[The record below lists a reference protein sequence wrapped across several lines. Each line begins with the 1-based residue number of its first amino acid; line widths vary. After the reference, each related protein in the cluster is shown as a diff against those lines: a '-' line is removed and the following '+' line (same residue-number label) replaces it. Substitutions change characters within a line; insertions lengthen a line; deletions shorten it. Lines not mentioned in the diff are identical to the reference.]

1 MAEPGTIALGPTQ
14 LALAALLL
22 VAPTAISFGLKLGL
36 EKKLVWAGVRT
47 VAQLAL
53 VGLILEWVFAL
64 DRWFYVVPVLVAM
77 LGMAARAAINRTA
90 REIPGS
96 RMFAFG
102 SLVLATTTV
111 CFVTTETVIGV
122 DPWYKPQYVIPLLGM
137 LLGNGL
143 NGISLSL
150 DRLLED
156 LLGRREAIEARLSL
170 GATVWVAV
178 LPWMRQAVRTGMI
191 PIINSM
197 MIVGLVSLPG
207 MMTGQIL
214 AGAEPRGAVAYQILI
229 MFMICC
235 STALG
240 TIMLCLLAFWRLRH
254 PEARV
259 RWEIIEEKN

>member
-1 MAEPGTIALGPTQ
+1 MTEPGAIALGP
-14 LALAALLL
+14 LEIALAALLL
-22 VAPTAISFGLKLGL
+22 VVPTAISFGLKLGL
-36 EKKLVWAGVRT
+36 EKKLLWAGTRT

-53 VGLILEWVFAL
+53 IGLLLEWVFEL
-64 DRWFYVVPVLVAM
+64 NRWYYVVPVLLVM
-77 LGMAARAAINRTA
+77 LGIAARAAINRTE
-90 REIPGS
+90 RDIPWS
-96 RMFAFG
+96 RGFAFA

-111 CFVTTETVIGV
+111 CFVTTEAVIGV

-156 LLGRREAIEARLSL
+156 LLGRRESIEARLSL
-170 GATVWVAV
+170 GVTLWEAT
-178 LPWMRQAVRTGMI
+178 LPWVRQAVRTGMI

-214 AGAEPRGAVAYQILI
+214 AGADPKGAVAYQILI

-240 TIMLCLLAFWRLRH
+240 TIVLCLLAFWRLKH
-254 PEARV
+254 PDARV
-259 RWEIIEEKN
+259 RWEMIQEK

>member
-1 MAEPGTIALGPTQ
+1 MGDVGAIELGAWD

-22 VAPTAISFGLKLGL
+22 IVPTAISLGLKLGL
-36 EKKLVWAGVRT
+36 EKKLLWAGTRT

-53 VGLILEWVFAL
+53 IGLILEWVFRL
-64 DRWFYVVPVLVAM
+64 DRWFYVVPVLLVM
-77 LGMAARAAINRTA
+77 LIMAARAAISRSE
-90 REIPGS
+90 RKVPGAYL
-96 RMFAFG
+96 FAFG

-111 CFVTTETVIGV
+111 CFTTTEFVIGV
-122 DPWYKPQYVIPLLGM
+122 DPWYRPQYVIPLLGM

-156 LLGRREAIEARLSL
+156 LMTRREAIETRLCL
-170 GATVWVAV
+170 GATTWEAI
-178 LPWMRQAVRTGMI
+178 LPWMQDAVRTGMI

-197 MIVGLVSLPG
+197 MVVGLVSLPG

-214 AGAEPRGAVAYQILI
+214 AGADPKGAVAYQILI

-240 TIMLCLLAFWRLRH
+240 TIALCLVTYLRLRH
-254 PEARV
+254 PDERV
-259 RWEIIEEKN
+259 RWEIIEE